1 MLYITGMIAFGVECK
16 LNTLG
21 KWNLTKQDFTDAKA
35 MELKESQDSPFKDWG
50 IEENKIVPYH
60 EYCTYNVA
68 NHVRAYCDLLWE
80 KKFDL
85 LTGMFYE
92 CVGDMRS
99 RTDIFTLVNGKLR
112 HLAGFREINEFM
124 EKEFGNAWISYLE
137 AVESI
142 SEHLANNDTAIEQLT
157 ELQKTMVGQSSRRD
171 LLNAKSIPA
180 IESTDI

>member
-21 KWNLTKQDFTDAKA
+21 KWNLTKNDFLDEENMKSR
-35 MELKESQDSPFKDWG
+35 ESEDSPFKNWG
-50 IEENKIVPYH
+50 IEENKLIPYH
-60 EYCTYNVA
+60 DVCTYNVA

-85 LTGMFYE
+85 LTGLFYE
-92 CVGDMRS
+92 CVGDMRA

-124 EKEFGNAWISYLE
+124 MSEFGNSWVAYLE
-137 AVESI
+137 GVEAI
-142 SEHLANNDTAIEQLT
+142 AEHLANNEKAMEELT
-157 ELQKTMVGQSSRRD
+157 KLQKEMVGQSERGSYS
-171 LLNAKSIPA
+171 NAKSIPA
-180 IESTDI
+180 LPSVDI